1 MPVPASQMW
10 TVASYVLKQKL
21 KGRKRYPLVL
31 MLEPLYRC
39 NLACAGCG
47 KIQYPGHILKRE
59 LTPEECFRAV
69 DECGVPTV
77 AIPGGEP
84 LMHPRIDEIVRGLVA
99 RKKYVYMCTN
109 ALLLK
114 EKLHLFQPSKYLTFS
129 VHMDGEKEH
138 HDLSVCKEGG
148 YEIALEAIREA
159 VKAGFRVTTNTTVF
173 EGVESKS
180 VRKFFTE
187 MMEAGVEGMMISPG
201 YSYDKAP
208 DQQHFAGR
216 AGNQSMFRRILSNRD
231 PRWQFNMSPLFL
243 EFLMGKRNLH
253 CTPWGMPA
261 YSIFGWQ
268 KPCYLL
274 QDGYTDTFEE
284 LLESTDWPKYGYE
297 SGNPKCANCMLHS
310 GYEASAV
317 DYTFSFKGVFATV
330 RAMLFSQYRDAE
342 ALSQIEAEKPAA
354 PLVQIAAAGG
364 RTTLKGT
371 DIAASDKLGDGIE
384 QAFDYRGD
392 VTVTLRTG
400 ERLEGYIYDRD
411 RAASTVRIMN
421 KAGQRVTVK
430 YADVGQLSFT
440 GRDMAD
446 GRSWEAWV
454 KKYAERKAAG
464 EKNIELVPEMID

>member
-1 MPVPASQMW
+1 MW

-84 LMHPRIDEIVRGLVA
+84 LMHPRIDEIVRGLVT

-114 EKLHLFQPSKYLTFS
+114 EKLYLFQPSKYLTFS

-148 YEIALEAIREA
+148 YEIALDAIRVA

-173 EGVESKS
+173 EGVDSKS
-180 VRKFFTE
+180 VRNFFTG
-187 MMEAGVEGMMISPG
+187 MMDAGVEGMMISPG

-208 DQQHFAGR
+208 DQQHFTGR
-216 AGNQSMFRRILSNRD
+216 EGNQSMFRRILSNRD

-243 EFLMGKRNLH
+243 EFLMGKRNLQ

-274 QDGYTDTFEE
+274 QDGYADTFAE

-342 ALSQIEAEKPAA
+342 ALRQIEAEKPTAS
-354 PLVQIAAAGG
+354 LVQIEKIAP
-364 RTTLKGT
+364 RPTQKGT
-371 DIAASDKLGDGIE
+371 EVAVADKMADGIE

-400 ERLEGYIYDRD
+400 ERLEGYIFDRD
-411 RAASTVRIMN
+411 RVASTVRILN
-421 KAGQRVTVK
+421 KAGQRVTVS
-430 YADVGQLSFT
+430 YTDVAQLSFT